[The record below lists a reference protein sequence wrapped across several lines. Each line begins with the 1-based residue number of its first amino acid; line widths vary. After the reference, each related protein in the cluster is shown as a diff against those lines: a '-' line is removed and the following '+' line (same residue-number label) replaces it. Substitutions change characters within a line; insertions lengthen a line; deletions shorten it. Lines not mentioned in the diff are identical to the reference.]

1 MTTDK
6 ARLLEAARGEPLWP
20 RPPLFALAFGALLAV
35 VLVAFPLVGTTTFSH
50 HVMILIFL
58 YALMAQAWNVMAG
71 LSGQIS
77 LGHAMFFG
85 IGAYATGVLAVR
97 FGITP
102 WIGMLVGMGMAA
114 LTALAVGLPT
124 LRLKGH
130 YFAIATLLIGSSVQ
144 IIFQRWD
151 YVGAASGLMYPIK
164 RGSPWLDLQFHTS
177 KVPYYYLS
185 LGAAALGFLLV
196 WYLRRSRFGFRLQ
209 AVRDEPDAAAS
220 LGIGVA
226 KHKVLAFMLSAA
238 MMSVAGA
245 FYAQYI
251 LVLDPERVFSADIS
265 VIVVLMTVLG
275 GSGTLWGPALGAAI
289 LVPLSEYSRIWLGGT
304 GKTIDLII
312 YGLLIMAICMWR
324 PAGIVS
330 LFSERLRRRVLPGEP
345 DPAVA
350 ATASTAAEARP

>member
-1 MTTDK
+1 MTNEK
-6 ARLLEAARGEPLWP
+6 SRLLEAARAEPLWP
-20 RPPLFALAFGALLAV
+20 RPPLWALGLGV
-35 VLVAFPLVGTTTFSH
+35 VLAAVLLAFPLVGTTSFSH
-50 HVMILIFL
+50 HVMIMIFL

-71 LSGQIS
+71 ISGQIS

-85 IGAYATGVLAVR
+85 IGAYATGIVVVK
-97 FGITP
+97 FGATP
-102 WIGMLVGMGMAA
+102 WMGIVLGMAA
-114 LTALAVGLPT
+114 SALATMLIGLPT

-144 IIFQRWD
+144 IIFQRWE
-151 YVGAASGLMYPIK
+151 YVGAARGMIYPIK
-164 RGSPWLDLQFHTS
+164 RGSPWWDLQFHIG
-177 KVPYYYLS
+177 KVSYYYLA
-185 LGAAALGFLLV
+185 LAAAAGAFALV

-226 KHKVLAFMLSAA
+226 RHKVLAFMLSAA
-238 MMSVAGA
+238 MMSLAGS

-275 GSGTLWGPALGAAI
+275 GSGTLWGPAVGAAI

-304 GKTIDLII
+304 GRTVDLII
-312 YGLLIMAICMWR
+312 YGLLIMAICLLR
-324 PAGIVS
+324 PAGLVS
-330 LFSERLRRRVLPGEP
+330 LFAEGMRRRH
-345 DPAVA
+345 
-350 ATASTAAEARP
+350 TAAAQPSAAEKPA

>member
-6 ARLLEAARGEPLWP
+6 ARLLEAARAEALWP
-20 RPPLFALAFGALLAV
+20 RPPLWALALGAILAIVLL
-35 VLVAFPLVGTTTFSH
+35 AFPLVGTTVFSH
-50 HVMILIFL
+50 HVMIMIFL

-71 LSGQIS
+71 ISGQIS

-85 IGAYATGVLAVR
+85 MGAYATGIVVVK
-97 FGITP
+97 FGGTP
-102 WIGMLVGMGMAA
+102 WIGLVLGMVASA
-114 LTALAVGLPT
+114 ITAMAVGLPT

-151 YVGAASGLMYPIK
+151 YVGAASGMMYPIK
-164 RGSPWLDLQFHTS
+164 RGSPWWDLQFHVG
-177 KVPYYYLS
+177 KVAYYYLA

-220 LGIGVA
+220 LGIAVA

-238 MMSVAGA
+238 MMSVAGS

-251 LVLDPERVFSADIS
+251 LVLDPERVFSTDIS

-275 GSGTLWGPALGAAI
+275 GSGTLWGPAVGAAI

-304 GKTIDLII
+304 GRTIDLII
-312 YGLLIMAICMWR
+312 YGLLILAICLLR
-324 PAGIVS
+324 PAGVVS
-330 LFSERLRRRVLPGEP
+330 IFSERLRRRVQPEP
-345 DPAVA
+345 QPVPAKEMPA
-350 ATASTAAEARP
+350 